1 MKALR
6 SKLDSAKAALKAYTD
21 LNERVNDLSK
31 DILTKSGNALDHAL
45 TAFDDAFS
53 RKNRAERLL
62 LTTTKALLAGCG
74 LQMANPKNA
83 SANYCSECIM
93 VAERRI
99 AQAEAILAADEF
111 WDSLYVKPRNND

>member
-1 MKALR
+1 MKVLR
-6 SKLDSAKAALKAYTD
+6 SKLDSAKAALKTYNE

-31 DILTKSGNALDHAL
+31 DILTKSGDALDKAM
-45 TAFDDAFS
+45 TVFDDAFF
-53 RKNRAERLL
+53 RKNRAERMLI
-62 LTTTKALLAGCG
+62 TTTKAVLAGCG

-99 AQAEAILAADEF
+99 AQAEAILQADGF